1 MNNLIPAD
9 YPLQLTDL
17 GLTFSEDLSFEQWAD
32 VGRKI
37 GQVARTSLFWVGD
50 WLNYGQD
57 RWNGGNRF
65 EKMPDDQRQRY
76 EDAMKMTGLELATL
90 QKASYVARQIPLPDR
105 CADLTFSHHRLIA
118 RVKDDSKRK
127 EWLKKT
133 EDAQLSTRRLRAS
146 LNADRVVPERE
157 LSKPAPCARI
167 THLYWIQRLVSW
179 WAEAKAMP
187 DYEEMTREQLEAV
200 IDDFGPIL
208 GMVDE
213 LRRKAET
220 ATAFLDE

>member
-1 MNNLIPAD
+1 VNNLIPAD

-90 QKASYVARQIPLPDR
+90 QKASYVARQIPLSDR

-118 RVKDDSKRK
+118 RVKDDSKRR

-220 ATAFLDE
+220 ATAYLDE